1 MPRWSAFSGCCG
13 DSKRVVPSNPGLAEF
28 ERVFS
33 ERELMSRVSHILARS
48 PIAAI
53 LVLLVGAGI
62 AAFAFGATKPDR
74 PPQPAE
80 IPATLG
86 WYEVPNSKL
95 QSVCP
100 PNDFN
105 HSNYAFATECSGIV
119 RAWNSAIAE
128 TRRNRLIVWGGGHN
142 DYGGNEV
149 YAFELATLQWK
160 RLNDPSPI
168 TPCEETAS
176 DGKPSSRHT
185 YGGLAYIADA
195 DRLFSF
201 GGVLFCPHGIDTSAT
216 WTLGLENLDW
226 TRMDPAKGGSPN
238 DENHGTVSAYDP
250 TTKLVYVWDRSSG
263 FWSYDYRK
271 NIYKRLNNQTPLDLH
286 SNAVI
291 DSGSSLFLTFG
302 DNQIWAVSTAE
313 KGGHGAQNRSKAKG
327 CQGLTGNASPGLA
340 YDPAEDRVIGWP
352 DFGPTIYI
360 YDSHTN
366 SCTTQTFNAGAPPD
380 SAHTGSP
387 SSSNG
392 TFGRFQYFPAYG
404 LFVLVSD
411 SDTNVRTL
419 RLTAQKQNSG
429 GTPGG
434 NVQ

>member
-1 MPRWSAFSGCCG
+1 
-13 DSKRVVPSNPGLAEF
+13 
-28 ERVFS
+28 
-33 ERELMSRVSHILARS
+33 MSRVSQSLPRS
-48 PIAAI
+48 PIVAI
-53 LVLLVGAGI
+53 LILLLAGGM
-62 AAFAFGATKPDR
+62 AAFSFAAANSIDAPR
-74 PPQPAE
+74 PAE
-80 IPATLG
+80 IPPTLG

-100 PNDFN
+100 PNDFG
-105 HSNYAFATECSGIV
+105 HSSYAFATECSGVV
-119 RAWNSAIAE
+119 RAWNSAVAD
-128 TRRNRLIVWGGGHN
+128 TLRNRLIIWGGGHN

-160 RLNDPSPI
+160 RLNDPSPV
-168 TPCEETAS
+168 TPCEETAT
-176 DGKPSSRHT
+176 DGKPNSRHT
-185 YGGLAYIADA
+185 YGGLSYIADA

-201 GGVLFCPHGIDTSAT
+201 GGVLFCEHGIDTSAT

-226 TRMDPAKGGSPN
+226 TRMDPTKGGSPN

-250 TTKLVYVWDRSSG
+250 TTKLVYIWDRSTG

-271 NIYKRLNNQTPLDLH
+271 NLYKRLNNQTPLDLH

-302 DNQIWAVSTAE
+302 DNQIWAVSIAE
-313 KGGHGAQNRSKAKG
+313 KGGHGAQNRSKARG
-327 CQGLTGNASPGLA
+327 CEGLTGNASPGLA
-340 YDPAEDRVIGWP
+340 YDPVEDRVIGWP
-352 DFGPTIYI
+352 DFGSTIYI

-366 SCTTQTFNAGAPPD
+366 SCTAQTFSADAPPD

-387 SSSNG
+387 RSSNG
-392 TFGRFQYFPAYG
+392 TFGRFEYFPAYG

-419 RLTAQKQNSG
+419 RLTPQKQNPAAA
-429 GTPGG
+429 PGG

>member
-1 MPRWSAFSGCCG
+1 
-13 DSKRVVPSNPGLAEF
+13 
-28 ERVFS
+28 
-33 ERELMSRVSHILARS
+33 MSRVSHSLARS

-53 LVLLVGAGI
+53 LGLLMGASI
-62 AAFAFGATKPDR
+62 AAFAFAATKPGHPSR
-74 PPQPAE
+74 PAE

-105 HSNYAFATECSGIV
+105 HSNYAFATNCSGIV
-119 RAWNSAIAE
+119 RAWNSAVAD
-128 TRRNRLIVWGGGHN
+128 THRNRLIVWGGGHN

-160 RLNDPSPI
+160 RLNDPSPV
-168 TPCEETAS
+168 TPCQESSA
-176 DGKPSSRHT
+176 DGKPNSRHT
-185 YGGLAYIADA
+185 YGGLSYIVDA

-201 GGVLFCPHGIDTSAT
+201 GGVLFCEHGIDTSAT

-226 TRMDPAKGGSPN
+226 TRMDPTKGGSPN
-238 DENHGTVSAYDP
+238 DENHGAVSAYDP
-250 TTKLVYVWDRSSG
+250 TTKLVYVYDRSTG

-271 NIYKRLNNQTPLDLH
+271 NLYKRLNNQTPLDLH

-291 DSGSSLFLTFG
+291 DSGSNLFLTFG
-302 DNQIWAVSTAE
+302 DNQIWAVSIAE
-313 KGGHGAQNRSKAKG
+313 KGGHGAQNRSKANG
-327 CQGLTGNASPGLA
+327 CEGLIGNASPGLA
-340 YDPAEDRVIGWP
+340 YDPVEDRTIGWP

-366 SCTTQTFNAGAPPD
+366 SCATQSYNASAPPD
-380 SAHTGSP
+380 SSHTGSP
-387 SSSNG
+387 RSSNG

-419 RLTAQKQNSG
+419 RLTPQKTNPAT
-429 GTPGG
+429 TPGG

>member
-1 MPRWSAFSGCCG
+1 MF
-13 DSKRVVPSNPGLAEF
+13 
-28 ERVFS
+28 
-33 ERELMSRVSHILARS
+33 RVSHTLARH
-48 PIAAI
+48 PIPAI
-53 LVLLVGAGI
+53 LIFLMAAGV
-62 AAFAFGATKPDR
+62 AAFSFAAKKPDSAR
-74 PPQPAE
+74 PAAE
-80 IPATLG
+80 IPAALG

-105 HSNYAFATECSGIV
+105 HSNYAYSTNCSGIV
-119 RAWNSAIAE
+119 RAWNSAIAD

-168 TPCEETAS
+168 TTCEETAS
-176 DGKPSSRHT
+176 DGKPNSRHT

-195 DRLFSF
+195 DRMFSF

-216 WTLGLENLDW
+216 WTMDLENLDW
-226 TRMDPAKGGSPN
+226 TRMDPTKGGSPN
-238 DENHGTVSAYDP
+238 DENHGAVSAYDP
-250 TTKLVYVWDRSSG
+250 TTKLVYVYDRSTG

-271 NIYKRLNNQTPLDLH
+271 NLYKRLNNQTPLDLH

-291 DSGSSLFLTFG
+291 DSGSALFLTFG
-302 DNQIWAVSTAE
+302 DNQIWAVSIAE
-313 KGGHGAQNRSKAKG
+313 KGSHNAQNRSKAKG
-327 CQGLTGNASPGLA
+327 CEGLTGNASPGLA
-340 YDPAEDRVIGWP
+340 YDPVQDRVIGWP

-366 SCTTQTFNAGAPPD
+366 SCTTQTFTAEAPPD

-387 SSSNG
+387 RSSNG

-404 LFVLVSD
+404 LFVLASD

-419 RLTAQKQNSG
+419 RLAPQKQNPAPASA
-429 GTPGG
+429 G

>member
-1 MPRWSAFSGCCG
+1 
-13 DSKRVVPSNPGLAEF
+13 
-28 ERVFS
+28 
-33 ERELMSRVSHILARS
+33 MSRVSHSPARF
-48 PIAAI
+48 PIATI
-53 LVLLVGAGI
+53 LILLI
-62 AAFAFGATKPDR
+62 AAGFTAFSFAATKSNDA
-74 PPQPAE
+74 PQRNE

-105 HSNYAFATECSGIV
+105 HSNYSFVSECSGIV
-119 RAWNSAIAE
+119 RAWNSAIAD

-142 DYGGNEV
+142 DYGGNEA

-160 RLNDPSPI
+160 RLNDPSPL

-176 DGKPSSRHT
+176 DGKPNSRHT

-216 WTLGLENLDW
+216 WTLGLENLEW
-226 TRMDPAKGGSPN
+226 TRMDPTKGGSPN

-250 TTKLVYVWDRSSG
+250 TTKLVYVWDRSTG

-271 NIYKRLNNQTPLDLH
+271 NVYKRLNNQTPLDLH

-291 DSGSSLFLTFG
+291 DSGSNLFLTFG
-302 DNQIWAVSTAE
+302 DNQIWAVSVAE

-327 CQGLTGNASPGLA
+327 CEGLIGNASPGLA
-340 YDPAEDRVIGWP
+340 YDPTEDHVIGWP
-352 DFGPTIYI
+352 DFGPTVYI
-360 YDSHTN
+360 YDSRTN
-366 SCTTQTFNAGAPPD
+366 TCGTQTFNASAPPD

-387 SSSNG
+387 RSSNG
-392 TFGRFQYFPAYG
+392 TFGRFQYFPAYKV
-404 LFVLVSD
+404 FVLVSD
-411 SDTNVRTL
+411 ADTNVRTL
-419 RLTAQKQNSG
+419 RIVPRTWSPTVA
-429 GTPGG
+429 PDR